1 MKQKILII
9 FLLSIS
15 FLFAD
20 NKDLKIKINSEL
32 ENFNKYK
39 EKDHLKMISFIK
51 EIPEYRDNIAL
62 IDSIKEII
70 IFSEKQET
78 KELAISLYDN
88 NIFNNEKKIINNKGE
103 EKIKIIN
110 TLPFVKKFESLKVKL
125 SKSYKHSVFLLSLN
139 KKEEAELLFNE
150 LNEKNKILNSEETLY
165 KIIFYIKTGNKIEA
179 NNTFSLFIEKTLEK
193 KFKENIKSIKVK
205 PSEEKNIGDI
215 YSLGAYLNY
224 KNKELYELYKSRSY
238 FFYKDNNINFDYL
251 LAKYFKLEESYIE
264 SSNFFENL
272 SLKDDL
278 FKNELLEVYLL
289 ASKKSYF
296 NNNYDVAWVNSRKG
310 LLLQNEIL
318 KDKEN
323 KENKEKNT
331 LILIELKKYLKE
343 SSLYYIQELI
353 DKGEHGHSSRIQKE
367 TLYLLSK
374 RIN

>member
-323 KENKEKNT
+323 KEKNT